1 MEDTTA
7 VRLLTAL
14 AQPHRLAA
22 FRALVVAGPG
32 GMTPGVLAEQ
42 LQLPAPTLSFHL
54 KELSHAGLVAATR
67 EGRHLVYRADFARMN
82 GLLAFLTAH
91 CCAGEPCGLAA
102 PSCDC

>member
-1 MEDTTA
+1 MEDADA
-7 VRLLTAL
+7 VRLLIAL

-22 FRALVVAGPG
+22 FRALVVAGTG
-32 GMTPGVLAEQ
+32 GLTPGVLAER
-42 LQLPAPTLSFHL
+42 LQLPPATLSFHL

-82 GLLAFLTAH
+82 GLLGFLTAH
-91 CCAGEPCGLAA
+91 CCAGEPCGLVT